1 MASKADLDWTS
12 VKFVFYDTGS
22 NAKVNLY
29 TLLKFIDQSEK
40 CLSEHDINEN
50 KFYFYFVTLAANY
63 IGHHCNLFEKNELS
77 TVSKSCKILLKC
89 LLSYMGQVNANDNNW
104 DSYSSHLNLALAAIS
119 ALCSGKPLNS
129 SEFVSVV
136 MCIKEWPS
144 NNASTFEEKE
154 KESKKSL
161 AYSSIAEQM
170 IRPLDRSKILLKDS
184 SKKDEKDIKKL
195 LIKNNISALQEMGA
209 NNVIFKTCTKLPIL
223 KRYITENQLN
233 STEEQNI
240 QHSIESTGAKF
251 SYRFVLLDMTF
262 VENALA
268 LPIFEPL
275 TIVCL
280 QQLTS
285 IMAACLRLAL
295 FVQSVHN
302 NSSTSTDSINI
313 EDDVMW
319 NQAVQTIEKTVIIIQ
334 TVSDILKKFSYSVH
348 QNYYMIA
355 IWILIN
361 GLQDIT
367 LKNYENNSIKDG
379 KVTKTKKE
387 TSKPLAKNSFNVLSV
402 ALANEMLT
410 MIVDLLEN
418 ARKESS
424 SDQLMKLIDF
434 ESEIIPAPLDICAKA
449 RGCSRLLRIFQTV
462 PLIKFLYQLAAISHR
477 KVMCLVLNKNKNKVN
492 GIRTTS
498 LESID
503 MLPGTPESGAPQ
515 DGDEDNESLFGAW
528 FEEVLTLGDQQ
539 IENACSK
546 TQTSDYMDLDKSVLN
561 QSNYSVVPEND
572 DPEGYLALIIRIF
585 NILDI
590 YFLNAECNYIFT
602 YMSKTIETDNIIV
615 LAKLVGEVDWAPVN
629 NDLSSIVDSH
639 QNVSSS
645 IGIFIHNLIAKDFL
659 SGKQQ
664 DEFLE
669 LLGIK
674 IPQDALD
681 SKWSLQIYPRT
692 LSILAQVLL
701 KKPITERDELSM
713 FIWQNMINALG
724 SLINRPRSSNDD
736 FEDLNVEHTQLL
748 IFLFNLMS
756 LTHKKGILLA
766 ICNTIIGANCVL
778 NPVYNNHILALSRL
792 LLLFDY
798 LVRRLYDV
806 PEYLLS
812 QVEWNLMRIKSEI
825 KVDGDEVLTTD
836 ENTYM
841 LYNSIEENLRRRSDS
856 VGNSAAVVPC
866 FYKLL
871 DDKQAVNDA
880 PKLDGLALNF
890 ILNHPEKLS
899 YPQLIQALLNITRSL
914 NLYKESFVDDNG
926 IENKTVQYSNPLT
939 LCSIEYCFTLAW
951 KLLLSLPVPIQKLQD
966 MLSDKSGYDTSDLL
980 YFLIW
985 GPRTGSK
992 IYYHFLKEGVYKQ
1005 ICVLES
1011 NENNKD
1017 TDSLSSRELLSNV
1030 ATAASLV
1037 KYEYQIAKT
1046 HFIQQLCQTDAL
1058 KKNCFPM
1065 LLDCIL
1071 FDAVLSKVYLQT
1083 RPGKTPEECPKVA
1096 NSELIQTLL
1105 PYCIE
1110 LAMTTFTNIKNN
1122 LLHQISNLNQTQ
1134 KFSVGDLTNLK
1145 IVLSMA
1151 NNNSPLDY
1159 SPITYNLPTLLYES
1173 IPSWIVSIL
1182 TKWNS
1187 VPVGPVVKNPSLD
1200 SSPENL
1206 ILNIIKHHSSFV
1218 SSQSVY
1224 MNTPS
1229 LKRLLNT
1236 LVVFITENIQLCTD
1250 YKLRSDYANLLSSM
1264 TIDCSSEYLLD
1275 HIIRTWDKLKNPGD
1289 QDPATM
1295 ISILI
1300 TKNIRKLA
1308 IQYKR
1313 DDTTNTDYLTEKVLI
1328 HSLFWIEQLIFDF
1341 SSVRY
1346 AVLQTFCEKTLKEG
1360 ISMKKFIS
1368 SGVFIKTLVRLTNR
1382 LFSNLKISN
1391 NQDIKTMCR
1400 KIIELS
1406 TDPKNRLDL
1415 WLQRIIVGWNKD
1427 KDLIDAT
1434 STLSRDLSAFLSDKH
1449 TNSLK
1454 DVINNISASI
1464 DPDDN
1469 FDLIKNMIDYIVG
1482 LDTNDELKT
1491 KASLCY
1497 LETLIPI
1504 VTYTLAFENGDGF
1517 SKMFAQMVRLA
1528 DYGGPSGHVKLFK
1541 ASVKL
1546 LDSIKNWLKSNMA
1559 NIEITEPK
1567 QSYPPVVIASS
1578 CLMNYVSDIIAA
1590 VQHNDVENSV
1600 SPSLDSMSLFYY
1612 DGMEFD
1618 GFLPSNDGDGETLNE
1633 DSDEDSLYYRLCT
1646 FTVTQK
1652 EFMNQHWYHCH
1663 TCKMIEGVGVC
1674 SICAKVCH
1682 RGHDVTYAKFGNFF
1696 CDCGAK
1702 ENNFCQALVKRN
1714 PNSILDANNS
1724 RDKVVSNEGG
1734 NSVADQDRIDGYNT
1748 SASNHNQDPRNM
1760 STRSLD
1766 YESVV
1771 LNSLPM
1777 SYKNVLMPTILD
1789 HSQIIEPTLDLC
1801 LQLINVVI
1809 KSGEKN
1815 SAIGCNTRAVDT
1827 LNDLQELEKTIEVSD
1842 SLMLPTMGSQ
1852 EGAFENVK
1860 MNFSGD
1866 QGQTIRQLLSAHMI
1880 RRVAMC
1886 CLSSLHGKRQHL
1898 VAVSHDKGKIAVL
1911 QMSSL
1916 LKQSDISKRKLT
1928 LTRLS
1933 SVSIP
1938 FTVLSVTAN
1947 SVNED
1952 FLSVCGLKDC
1962 HILTFNTSGTINE
1975 HIVLHPTLEVG
1986 NFIIRSIWLPGSQ
1999 TSLAL
2004 VSAEFVK
2011 IYDLSKD
2018 VLSPQYYFLVPTGKI
2033 RDVTF
2038 MCTEEKS
2045 TMILISS
2052 GGYIYTQDMDASS
2065 SAVHGPF
2072 YVTNTIDIVHPDI
2085 SDVNG
2090 QVCGGGVSVYYSH
2103 TLSLLM
2109 FSYVTPGRTFIA
2121 PLDEERYQG
2130 GVITLHPVFAINSQT
2145 LSPSAKNK
2153 NNINQTSTSTP
2164 PTQPMWQ
2171 WSEVPGHPGLVCA
2184 ILQSSNTPV
2193 VFMITP
2199 KVISLQEIKLA
2210 QTKTKITDMVAVRHP
2225 LSNGDYRTT
2234 LIILCEDGSL
2244 RMFLAAKEQTDFWLS
2259 PSIQPSCHITS
2270 CKLKKKKINKSGKST
2285 GNTSSFPIDFFE
2297 YCVAMNEIEFG
2308 GNDLLQIYN
2317 PQQIKH
2323 RLNSNGMYVVS
2334 TKPRFSIEITNNDAT
2349 TVMAGIRINVGGQ
2362 DIGRAPGYIEVL
2374 GRTLHLLPINR
2385 SRWFDFPL
2393 TREESLQS
2401 DKKLTIVFGPS
2412 RDPEGVTMIDSIKL
2426 YGKTKESFGW
2436 PDEVD
2441 EISNGTIYG
2450 STSTS
2455 TVVTSNQFNP
2465 QEKELPLTGF
2475 AVNHLD
2481 KFIIGLLTILENS
2494 FIVSNYALN
2503 DENEQYSTNK
2513 TKAVN
2518 IALQLL
2524 NHSTQAC
2531 IQLHSKSLVAVLQ
2544 PEYHTF
2550 KDQSMLNYIL
2560 KTLHN
2565 FERDDPKNMD
2575 AEAYYRL
2582 VLITRG
2588 ITVSRPQ
2595 HLSNFEYTHHE
2606 GLDYNNEQSPQWCQP
2621 LIQKLISVFW
2631 ILYYNRPKNPSY
2643 CTIYVPGLKHTEAV
2657 VYALIEILHS
2667 LLFFECSGFQDSQ
2680 INTISKYYLDFLLC
2694 EDVAVSYTAKLALSR
2709 ALKPQV
2715 FGKNNQNLVR
2725 GDHSYKEPVEVK
2737 EISSKGTENEE
2748 QVLQESPDEN
2758 MQYEVDEPIILLD
2771 PRVEPQEHDRQNMEV
2786 LIGNVQFPGLIIPPD
2801 ADDDAMVELAIALS
2815 LQDNDG
2821 IDNNAELQNIRQGLQ
2836 QGFVELQGLNAPA
2849 TLQNIQEN
2857 SSQNNDNGQSS
2868 ETQSMQQGHLSDTT
2882 ASAAGSDDEDTN
2894 AVPGSSNLR
2903 TSPTD
2908 NSQNERG
2915 EIDEEIIFDQDL
2927 EINNH
2932 LHTLRLSLL
2941 EKFINHIPN
2950 LHNIGGTRAIPF
2962 FQVVSSIVADMDLN
2976 NEGDKEYFTE
2986 LMQMFITYIRRETL
3000 DDSNLHIR
3008 NSQREI
3014 VIIIMRFIGVLLARP
3029 KSSSKSS
3036 SDHTTYISQTAASM
3050 LKHAQ
3055 FITCCLKALK
3065 ALQEYWASF
3074 SDNDDNSANVVS
3086 VLLEPSGPSRVP
3098 DMSPFFLKPYSV
3110 SQTKDIFH
3118 NYPIILTE
3126 MLLRLPYQIQKSWSQ
3141 LSFEPEWLTVLCEFM
3156 SLKTIN
3162 PFIKRQVRKLLLF
3175 VCGNKDKYRQ
3185 IRDMHALSTSMKNF
3199 QVTCDIGDQ
3208 NTSLSLNLTY
3218 DKLVELVEDVKVCVD
3233 IASSRMLNWQLYCR
3247 KDNTVLLY
3255 LMRAACFLDEGV
3267 SSTILHLLQ
3276 YAICGAKN
3284 QSGTPSGKESKSK
3297 VSKVAEDIENA
3308 MLEEAQCM
3316 ILVKEMNKRLNK
3328 DILTRFVKTFLL
3340 ETNSTHIRWQAHALV
3355 LSIYRNS
3362 EHDDQEKLLELLW
3375 ALWPQLPTY
3384 GRKASQFVDL
3394 LGYFSFKY
3402 NQKAATSTKY
3412 VEQAIEL
3419 LRTQNYKL
3427 ACHPNANLYT
3437 QISQYVDLEGF
3448 YLESEPCMVCNNP
3461 EIPFTNIKLTSIKVD
3476 SKFTTTTQIVKLM
3489 GSHTINKIV
3498 LRITDLKRTKMVR
3511 TMNIFYN
3518 NRYVQA
3524 VVELKNK
3531 PAMWHKAKE
3540 ITLTSGQTEVKVEF
3554 AVPIVAWNLLI
3565 EYSSFY
3571 ENLHA
3576 SSETL
3581 QCPRCSATVPSNPGV
3596 CSNCGENVFQCHKCR
3611 AINYDE
3617 KDPFLC
3623 HSCGFCKYAKFDYV
3637 LTAKPCCAVDPI
3649 EDDHDRNKTISS
3661 INTNLEKAD
3670 RLYKQLVSSKPVL
3683 ENMLVKV
3690 MENRLEK
3697 SNNTNAEESQSP
3709 NVVPV
3714 SGFAAVVNGAM
3725 NNNISSGPVHQ
3736 VNRSIQL
3743 LAQKYGS
3750 ECRNTFEDLSRIVQ
3764 KVLASRKELIA
3775 YDQKQ
3780 LGQVKSTIRF
3790 NGSISSLS
3798 VSDSLVSISQNTSSA
3813 CSLPNTSCYGCI
3825 TAALEHCFVMLRAL
3839 ATNMTLRKIL
3849 LQQGLIQELVENNI
3863 RRGSVQTQEEV
3874 RNLLC
3879 ILIQDN
3885 QKATEDLCGL
3895 LSQRISLT
3903 IRGPIANADLA
3914 FAVRPEIS
3922 LLATML
3928 YKEDSCWEQKAKCVM
3943 QLFFMTCKEFQ
3954 SSAIVTYIT
3963 LPCLKMMRNIIK
3975 PPASSSKANKDK
3987 STDVLSTVQM
3997 SDNLMVDFRKWAK
4010 QSPEHMFNAWRQ
4022 RLQKKIPSDTPVKN
4036 KPKSKNEIR
4045 QYYLASKYFKKW
4057 RLYSLR
4063 DIAKPFHLT
4072 ESSWLK
4078 HFLFCSSTR
4087 LLRQVACAIFEGIAQ
4102 VPERKKEILDLLTG
4116 FLTELGNAGENC
4128 AEFLGLYQNLI
4139 QQTPWKQYLALRGV
4153 LIMISDII
4161 TKEIKH
4167 LHYLEETTLTSD
4179 LAQGF
4184 VLKSLTGLLASFLE
4198 VESIKQQ
4205 YKGRLVGAILN
4216 GYLSLRR
4223 LVVQRTRLIDE
4234 TQSQLLDLLEE
4245 MTCGTETESKAF
4257 MAICVETVEKC
4268 DIQDVR
4274 TPVFVFE
4281 RLCSIIYPEE
4291 NDVGE
4296 FYMNLDKDPQQE
4308 DFLQGRMLGNPY
4320 SCNESGL
4327 GPLMRD
4333 VKNKICQDCELV
4345 ALLEDDNG
4353 MELLVNNKIISLDLP
4368 VKEVYKKIWLPEGG
4382 DNEAAMHIVYR
4393 MRGLLGDATEEFIE
4407 TLDAK
4412 SDQEVNNEEVYKMAN
4427 VMAECRGLRVLMYRL
4442 STIKDLSRS
4451 RPLLEVLLK
4460 LLGLC
4465 VKVKHNQEIL
4475 TEPMLGSIPILLNTL
4490 ELCLSNEADGL
4501 SNTSLTEQT
4510 LDILETILSK
4520 ATSKGPEAFAT
4531 LSETFGPDD
4540 HIRYLLH
4547 CASNA
4552 RYTIVQ
4558 HLTRVL
4564 AALTYNNKAKMIIL
4578 MDHFASVISDF
4589 EKFDDVHSAQD
4600 EQMMNLFCD
4609 LTYGIEN
4616 NSLGNTLKDYILSLG
4631 VINNVIQ
4638 YISRHAP
4645 TVKSTLN
4652 KNNDKDE
4659 WKEFISKPSLK
4670 YILRF
4675 WTGLA
4680 NGHEPTQTAV
4690 SDECIHTVHCLEQ
4703 VSSDEHVGSL
4713 AENLLEALKTN
4724 PKMAEKIE
4732 QVREQT
4738 KAEKKRLAMAMRQK
4752 QLGQLGMRTNEKG
4765 QVTAE
4770 TSLLQQVEDLGE
4782 ETGLVCV
4789 ICREGYKF
4797 QPTKVL
4803 GIYTF
4808 TKRCV
4813 VEEHE
4818 VKARK
4823 TIGYSTVTHFNVVHF
4838 DCHMSAVRLARV
4850 RDEWES
4856 AALQNANTKC
4866 NGLLPMWGPSV
4877 AESAYANCLARHNS
4891 YLQEATGQRD
4901 ISYMQT
4907 VHDLKLLLFRFAQ
4920 AKSFHEDT
4928 GGGGP
4933 QSNMNLVP
4941 YLMQMAL
4948 YVINTTRRSTAE
4960 ERNLNTYLEPK
4971 SADQLIDSFY
4981 DTEGPLYYLTLAI
4994 MLTPYSKWMLTN
5006 RLIHLNRIILM
5017 AHVHHTNSSIAP
5029 NVRSVPL
5036 TPHDYTAYKSALM
5049 FFVLINKMYECYFK
5063 TVEVT
5068 ESKSWS
5074 VSLADYIRHNDEM
5087 LLKSS
5092 EMMMNALS
5100 VDFLPCTSFEEL
5112 CDAACLSVA
5121 DPPNHIKNILNTYLR
5136 Q

>member
-1 MASKADLDWTS
+1 MALESDLDWTS
-12 VKFVFYDTGS
+12 VKFVFYDTGC
-22 NAKVNLY
+22 NVKANLC

-40 CLSEHDINEN
+40 YLYEEDINEN
-50 KFYFYFVTLAANY
+50 KFCFYFVTLSANY
-63 IGHHCNLFEKNELS
+63 IGHHCNSFKKDELS
-77 TVSKSCKILLKC
+77 AVSNGCKVLLKC
-89 LLSYMGQVNANDNNW
+89 LLKYMGEVKTSDNW
-104 DSYSSHLNLALAAIS
+104 DSYSSYLNLALAAIS
-119 ALCSGKPLNS
+119 ALCSAKPLS
-129 SEFVSVV
+129 VSEFVSATLF
-136 MCIKEWPS
+136 IKEWPF
-144 NNASTFEEKE
+144 NAPIFEDKVKE

-161 AYSSIAEQM
+161 VYSSIVEQM
-170 IRPLDRSKILLKDS
+170 IKPLDRSKINLTDL
-184 SKKDEKDIKKL
+184 SKKDDKDIKKL
-195 LIKNNISALQEMGA
+195 LIEKNVSSLQKMGA
-209 NNVIFKTCTKLPIL
+209 NDVILKTCTKLPIL
-223 KRYITENQLN
+223 KRYITDIQLN
-233 STEEQNI
+233 TIEEKKI
-240 QHSIESTGAKF
+240 QHSFEPIGAKF
-251 SYRFVLLDMTF
+251 SYRYVLLDITF

-275 TIVCL
+275 TIISL
-280 QQLTS
+280 KQLTS
-285 IMAACLRLAL
+285 VMIACLRLSL
-295 FVQSVHN
+295 FVQGFHYNTSA
-302 NSSTSTDSINI
+302 STDGINT

-319 NQAVQTIEKTVIIIQ
+319 NQAVQIIEKTVNIMQI
-334 TVSDILKKFSYSVH
+334 VSDTLKKFSYSAH
-348 QNYYMIA
+348 QNYYMIV
-355 IWILIN
+355 IWVLIN

-367 LKNYENNSIKDG
+367 LKNYEHNSIRDDKII
-379 KVTKTKKE
+379 KTKGKE
-387 TSKPLAKNSFNVLSV
+387 ILKSSTKNSFNVLSV
-402 ALANEMLT
+402 ALANEMLN
-410 MIVDLLEN
+410 MLVDILEN
-418 ARKESS
+418 AKKEFA

-434 ESEIIPAPLDICAKA
+434 ESEIMPAPLDICAKS
-449 RGCSRLLRIFQTV
+449 RSCDRLLRIFHTV
-462 PLIKFLYQLAAISHR
+462 PLIKFFYQLAAISHR
-477 KVMCLVLNKNKNKVN
+477 KVMCLISQTKNKIN
-492 GIRTTS
+492 RTS
-498 LESID
+498 LESI
-503 MLPGTPESGAPQ
+503 GIVSESPESGAPE

-528 FEEVLTLGDQQ
+528 FEEVLTLGDQHT
-539 IENACSK
+539 ENVSSK
-546 TQTSDYMDLDKSVLN
+546 TQTSDYVDLDKSLLDP
-561 QSNYSVVPEND
+561 SNCSVVPETD
-572 DPEGYLALIIRIF
+572 DPEGYLALMIRIF
-585 NILDI
+585 NILDM
-590 YFLNAECNYIFT
+590 YFLNTECSYVSF
-602 YMSKTIETDNIIV
+602 YMSKTIQTDHLIV
-615 LAKLVGEVDWAPVN
+615 LSKLIVEVDWAPVN
-629 NDLSSIVDSH
+629 NDLSCIISSH

-645 IGIFIHNLIAKDFL
+645 IGIFVHNLIARNYL
-659 SGKQQ
+659 SGIQQ
-664 DEFLE
+664 DAFLE
-669 LLGIK
+669 LMKIK
-674 IPQDALD
+674 IPLDASG

-692 LSILAQVLL
+692 LAILAQVLL
-701 KKPITERDELSM
+701 KKTMSERDELSM
-713 FIWQNMINALG
+713 YIWQNMINALNN
-724 SLINRPRSSNDD
+724 IIENPTSSNEH
-736 FEDLNVEHTQLL
+736 FEDLNVEHVQLL

-756 LTHKKGILLA
+756 LTHKKLILVA
-766 ICNTIIGANCVL
+766 ICNALIGAKFHLVL

-806 PEYLLS
+806 PEYLLF
-812 QVEWNLMRIKSEI
+812 QVEWNLMRIKSNI
-825 KVDGDEVLTTD
+825 KVPSDEELQLND

-841 LYNSIEENLRRRSDS
+841 IYNSIEENFQKSLDS
-856 VGNSAAVVPC
+856 NGYSLAVVPC

-890 ILNHPEKLS
+890 ILNHPEKLR
-899 YPQLIQALLNITRSL
+899 YPQLIQSLLEISKVL
-914 NLYKESFVDDNG
+914 NMCEGINEDNSKT
-926 IENKTVQYSNPLT
+926 ENYLNPLT
-939 LCSIEYCFTLAW
+939 LCSIEYCFTLTW
-951 KLLLSLPVPIQKLQD
+951 KLLLSLPIPVQKLQD
-966 MLSDKSGYDTSDLL
+966 MMEDKFNDFDTSNLL
-980 YFLIW
+980 YFLVW
-985 GPRTGSK
+985 GLRTNSK
-992 IYYHFLKEGVYKQ
+992 IHYHFLKEGIYKQ
-1005 ICVLES
+1005 LCVLETS
-1011 NENNKD
+1011 DKD
-1017 TDSLSSRELLSNV
+1017 TDHQSSKELLSKV
-1030 ATAASLV
+1030 ATSASSI
-1037 KYEYQIAKT
+1037 KYDYEIAKS
-1046 HFIQQLCQTDAL
+1046 HFIKHLRQTDAT
-1058 KKNCFPM
+1058 KKIRFPM
-1065 LLDCIL
+1065 LLDMIL
-1071 FDAVLSKVYLQT
+1071 FDGVVSKIFIQS
-1083 RPGKTPEECPKVA
+1083 RPGKV
-1096 NSELIQTLL
+1096 SEDIAKSSYTEVIQTLM

-1110 LAMTTFTNIKNN
+1110 LAMLTFNDIKFNI
-1122 LLHQISNLNQTQ
+1122 LHQISNSNQSQ
-1134 KFSVGDLTNLK
+1134 KYSLGDVTNLK
-1145 IVLSMA
+1145 IILSMA
-1151 NNNSPLDY
+1151 NNCSILEFSPV
-1159 SPITYNLPTLLYES
+1159 TYNLPYLLFDI
-1173 IPSWIVSIL
+1173 IPSSVISII

-1187 VPVGPVVKNPSLD
+1187 VSIGPQLKT
-1200 SSPENL
+1200 SSSDILPENL
-1206 ILNIIKHHSSFV
+1206 MQQIVKHHSSFV
-1218 SSQSVY
+1218 SSQLVY
-1224 MNTPS
+1224 FNTPS

-1236 LVVFITENIQLCTD
+1236 LVVFITENIQLC
-1250 YKLRSDYANLLSSM
+1250 SDLTLCSDFANLLCSM
-1264 TIDCSSEYLLD
+1264 TVDCSSEYLLE
-1275 HIIRTWDKLKNPGD
+1275 HIVPTLEKLKTPEEEPD
-1289 QDPATM
+1289 FM
-1295 ISILI
+1295 IALLI

-1313 DDTTNTDYLTEKVLI
+1313 DDTTNTDYLVEKALI

-1341 SSVRY
+1341 PS
-1346 AVLQTFCEKTLKEG
+1346 AQKAILQTFCVRSLKEE
-1360 ISMKKFIS
+1360 ISLRKFIS
-1368 SGVFIKTLVRLTNR
+1368 SGVFVKTLVRLINR
-1382 LFSNLKISN
+1382 LFLELKTSN
-1391 NQDIKTMCR
+1391 NQELKLMCR
-1400 KIIELS
+1400 LIIQLS
-1406 TDPKNRLDL
+1406 TVPKNRLDL

-1434 STLSRDLSAFLSDKH
+1434 SILTKELNVFLNDKH
-1449 TNSLK
+1449 SNTIKHFN
-1454 DVINNISASI
+1454 NNISSVFN
-1464 DPDDN
+1464 PEDN
-1469 FDLIKNMIDYIVG
+1469 FELIKNMIDYVIT
-1482 LDTNDELKT
+1482 LDANDRDVELKT
-1491 KASLCY
+1491 KASLFY
-1497 LETLIPI
+1497 LDMLIPI
-1504 VTYTLAFENGDGF
+1504 VTYSLVFENGDGF
-1517 SKMFAQMVRLA
+1517 LKIFAQMVRLA
-1528 DYGGPSGHVKLFK
+1528 DHGGPTGHVKLFK

-1546 LDSIKNWLKSNMA
+1546 LDTIKNWFKTNLLCLQKND
-1559 NIEITEPK
+1559 P
-1567 QSYPPVVIASS
+1567 YPPVVIASS
-1578 CLMNYVSDIIAA
+1578 CLVNYIT
-1590 VQHNDVENSV
+1590 DVISAMKPRDSENSM
-1600 SPSLDSMSLFYY
+1600 SLDSISLHYF
-1612 DGMEFD
+1612 DGMQLD
-1618 GFLPSNDGDGETLNE
+1618 GYLPCNDRDIEALNE
-1633 DSDEDSLYYRLCT
+1633 DSDEDSLYYKLCT

-1682 RGHDVTYAKFGNFF
+1682 KGHDVTYAKFGNFF

-1714 PNSILDANNS
+1714 PNSVLDANS
-1724 RDKVVSNEGG
+1724 RDKTASTEGG
-1734 NSVADQDRIDGYNT
+1734 NSNPEQEKSDNYNSSLT
-1748 SASNHNQDPRNM
+1748 NDHNQDPRNM
-1760 STRSLD
+1760 NTRSLD
-1766 YESVV
+1766 FESGV
-1771 LNSLPM
+1771 LNSLPVT
-1777 SYKNVLMPTILD
+1777 YKEVLIPIIMDQT
-1789 HSQIIEPTLDLC
+1789 QIIEPTLELFNH
-1801 LQLINVVI
+1801 LMNPVI
-1809 KSGEKN
+1809 LSGEKN
-1815 SAIGCNTRAVDT
+1815 SAIACNTRAIHA
-1827 LNDLQELEKTIEVSD
+1827 LNDLQEFEKTIEISD
-1842 SLMLPTMGSQ
+1842 NLMLPTMGSQ

-1886 CLSSLHGKRQHL
+1886 CLSSLH
-1898 VAVSHDKGKIAVL
+1898 VAVSHDKGKITVL

-1928 LTRLS
+1928 LARLS

-1962 HILTFNTSGTINE
+1962 HILTFNTSGTVNE
-1975 HIVLHPTLEVG
+1975 HIVLHPSLEVG

-2038 MCTEEKS
+2038 MCTEERS

-2052 GGYIYTQDMDASS
+2052 GGYIYTQDMDTSS

-2072 YVTNTIDIVHPDI
+2072 YVTNTIDIVHRDI

-2109 FSYVTPGRTFIA
+2109 FSYVMPGRTFIA
-2121 PLDEERYQG
+2121 PLNEERYQG

-2145 LSPSAKNK
+2145 SSPIAKNK
-2153 NNINQTSTSTP
+2153 SNINQTSSSA

-2234 LIILCEDGSL
+2234 LVILCEDGSL

-2259 PSIQPSCHITS
+2259 PSFQPSRRPTF
-2270 CKLKKKKINKSGKST
+2270 CKSKKKKINKCGRST
-2285 GNTSSFPIDFFE
+2285 GNSSSFPIDFFE
-2297 YCVAMNEIEFG
+2297 YCVAMNDVEFG

-2317 PQQIKH
+2317 SQQIKN
-2323 RLNSNGMYVVS
+2323 RLNSNGMYIIS
-2334 TKPRFSIEITNNDAT
+2334 TKPRFGIEVINNDAT
-2349 TVMAGIRINVGGQ
+2349 MVMAGIRINVGNQ
-2362 DIGRAPGYIEVL
+2362 DSGRTPGYVEVL
-2374 GRTLHLLPINR
+2374 GRSLQIAPITR

-2401 DKKLTIVFGPS
+2401 DKKLTIIFGPS
-2412 RDPEGVTMIDSIKL
+2412 RDPEGITMIDSIKI

-2436 PDEVD
+2436 PDDVD

-2455 TVVTSNQFNP
+2455 TVVTANQYNS
-2465 QEKELPLTGF
+2465 QEKELPVTGLT
-2475 AVNHLD
+2475 VDHLD
-2481 KFIIGLLTILENS
+2481 KFVIGLLRILEKS
-2494 FIVSNYALN
+2494 FILSTFCLN
-2503 DENEQYSTNK
+2503 EETEQYSDNK
-2513 TKAVN
+2513 TKTVN
-2518 IALQLL
+2518 MALKLL

-2531 IQLHSKSLVAVLQ
+2531 IQISAKALVISLQ
-2544 PEYHTF
+2544 PDF
-2550 KDQSMLNYIL
+2550 NALKDQSIL
-2560 KTLHN
+2560 IYTLQTLHSFLN
-2565 FERDDPKNMD
+2565 TDPKNLD
-2575 AEAYYRL
+2575 AEAFYRL

-2588 ITVSRPQ
+2588 IAVSRPDNLFNLKLKDGENYTTYGFDPMPN
-2595 HLSNFEYTHHE
+2595 LS
-2606 GLDYNNEQSPQWCQP
+2606 LS
-2621 LIQKLISVFW
+2621 LIRKLITVFW
-2631 ILYYNRPKNPSY
+2631 ILYNQRPKNTSF
-2643 CTIYVPGLKHTEAV
+2643 CTIYIPGLKHTEAV
-2657 VYALIEILHS
+2657 VFALIEILHS
-2667 LLFFECSGFQDSQ
+2667 LLYYEYSGFE
-2680 INTISKYYLDFLLC
+2680 NTQMIMVSKYYLEFLQC
-2694 EDVAVSYTAKLALSR
+2694 EDIAVSYTAKVALIK
-2709 ALKPQV
+2709 ALKPRHV
-2715 FGKNNQNLVR
+2715 LRKNKKNLVR
-2725 GDHSYKEPVEVK
+2725 VDNSNKDSVEVK
-2737 EISSKGTENEE
+2737 ESNSKEPENEE
-2748 QVLQESPDEN
+2748 QVPQEAPEEN
-2758 MQYEVDEPIILLD
+2758 ILYEVDEPIILLD
-2771 PRVEPQEHDRQNMEV
+2771 PRVENQDPQNNMEV
-2786 LIGNVQFPGLIIPPD
+2786 LIGNVQFPGLILPPD

-2815 LQDNDG
+2815 LQDND
-2821 IDNNAELQNIRQGLQ
+2821 NAELQNIR

-2849 TLQNIQEN
+2849 ELQNLQEI
-2857 SSQNNDNGQSS
+2857 SSQTNENGQNSEMQSS
-2868 ETQSMQQGHLSDTT
+2868 TQQGHLSDTT

-2894 AVPGSSNLR
+2894 AVPGNSNLR
-2903 TSPTD
+2903 TSLTET
-2908 NSQNERG
+2908 SQVERG
-2915 EIDEEIIFDQDL
+2915 ADEDIVYDQDS
-2927 EINNH
+2927 EINDHNNH
-2932 LHTLRLSLL
+2932 LHTLRASLMDR
-2941 EKFINHIPN
+2941 FIHHIPH
-2950 LHNIGGTRAIPF
+2950 LHKIGGTRSIPF
-2962 FQVVSSIVADMDLN
+2962 FQVISSIVADMDLN
-2976 NEGDKEYFTE
+2976 DLRDKAQFTE
-2986 LMQMFITYIRRETL
+2986 LMQMFITNLRHETS
-3000 DDSNLHIR
+3000 DGANLHIR
-3008 NSQREI
+3008 NADREI
-3014 VIIIMRFIGVLLARP
+3014 VIIVMRFIGVLLSRP

-3036 SDHTTYISQTAASM
+3036 DHTTHISQMAASM
-3050 LKHAQ
+3050 LKNAQ
-3055 FITCCLKALK
+3055 FISCCLKALK
-3065 ALQEYWASF
+3065 ALHEYWASF
-3074 SDNDDNSANVVS
+3074 SDNDDNGATVVS
-3086 VLLEPSGPSRVP
+3086 VLLEPSGPSQVP

-3110 SQTKDIFH
+3110 SQSKDIFY

-3156 SLKTIN
+3156 SLKTIS

-3199 QVTCDIGDQ
+3199 QITCDIGDR
-3208 NTSLSLNLTY
+3208 NTPQSLSLTY

-3233 IASSRMLNWQLYCR
+3233 IASSRMMNWQLYCR

-3255 LMRAACFLDEGV
+3255 LMRAACLLDEGV

-3284 QSGTPSGKESKSK
+3284 QSGTPLGKESKSK
-3297 VSKVAEDIENA
+3297 VSKVAEDIENT

-3316 ILVKEMNKRLNK
+3316 ILVKEMNKLLNR

-3362 EHDDQEKLLELLW
+3362 EHEDQEKLLELLW
-3375 ALWPQLPTY
+3375 TLWPQLPTY

-3437 QISQYVDLEGF
+3437 QVSQYVDLEGF

-3461 EIPFTNIKLTSIKVD
+3461 EIPFSNIKLTSIKVD

-3540 ITLTSGQTEVKVEF
+3540 ISLTSGQTEVKVEF
-3554 AVPIVAWNLLI
+3554 AVPIIACNLLI
-3565 EYSSFY
+3565 EYGSFY

-3617 KDPFLC
+3617 KEPFLC

-3649 EDDHDRNKTISS
+3649 ENDDDRNKTISS
-3661 INTNLEKAD
+3661 INSNLEKAD

-3683 ENMLVKV
+3683 ETMLVKV

-3709 NVVPV
+3709 NVAPV

-3775 YDQKQ
+3775 YDQNQ
-3780 LGQVKSTIRF
+3780 VGQVKSTSRF
-3790 NGSISSLS
+3790 NGSFSS
-3798 VSDSLVSISQNTSSA
+3798 VSISDSITSLSISQNMSST
-3813 CSLPNTSCYGCI
+3813 CSLPNTTCYGCI

-3839 ATNMTLRKIL
+3839 ATNMALRKIL

-3885 QKATEDLCGL
+3885 PKATEDLCGL

-3975 PPASSSKANKDK
+3975 PPASTAKANKDK
-3987 STDVLSTVQM
+3987 STESLSTVQI
-3997 SDNLMVDFRKWAK
+3997 SDHLMVDFRKWSK
-4010 QSPEHMFNAWRQ
+4010 QSPEHIFSAWRQ
-4022 RLQKKIPSDTPVKN
+4022 RLQKRTPDVPSK
-4036 KPKSKNEIR
+4036 KPKSYIEIR

-4063 DIAKPFHLT
+4063 DIARPFILT

-4087 LLRQVACAIFEGIAQ
+4087 LLRQVTCAIFEGIAQ

-4128 AEFLGLYQNLI
+4128 AEFLALYQNLI

-4153 LIMISDII
+4153 LLMISDII

-4198 VESIKQQ
+4198 FDSIKQQ
-4205 YKGRLVGAILN
+4205 FKGRLVGAILN

-4234 TQSQLLDLLEE
+4234 TQSQLLELLEE
-4245 MTCGTETESKAF
+4245 MTCGTEAESKAF

-4268 DIQDVR
+4268 DSQDVR

-4281 RLCSIIYPEE
+4281 RLCSTIYPEE

-4296 FYMNLDKDPQQE
+4296 FYMNLDKDSQQE

-4320 SCNESGL
+4320 SSIESGL

-4412 SDQEVNNEEVYKMAN
+4412 CDQEVNNEEVYKMAN
-4427 VMAECRGLRVLMYRL
+4427 VMAECRGLEVILNRL
-4442 STIKDLSRS
+4442 STIEDLSKS
-4451 RPLLEVLLK
+4451 RPLLQVLLK

-4465 VKVKHNQEIL
+4465 VKVQHNQEVL
-4475 TEPMLGSIPILLNTL
+4475 TDPKLGSIPILLGIL
-4490 ELCLSNEADGL
+4490 ELCLSNDADGL
-4501 SNTSLTEQT
+4501 SNTELTEQT

-4520 ATSKGPEAFAT
+4520 ATSQSPEEFAQ
-4531 LSETFGPDD
+4531 LSETFGPDG
-4540 HIRYLLH
+4540 HIQYLLH

-4552 RYTIVQ
+4552 RYTVVQ

-4589 EKFDDVHSAQD
+4589 EKFDDVRSTQE

-4609 LTYGIEN
+4609 LTHGIEN

-4638 YISRHAP
+4638 YILTHAP

-4680 NGHEPTQTAV
+4680 KGHEPTQTAV
-4690 SDECIHTVHCLEQ
+4690 TDECIQTVHCLEQ

-4724 PKMAEKIE
+4724 PTMAAKIE
-4732 QVREQT
+4732 EVREQT

-4752 QLGQLGMRTNEKG
+4752 QLGQLGMRTNDKG

-4813 VEEHE
+4813 VEDHE

-4838 DCHMSAVRLARV
+4838 DCHMAAVRLARV

-4891 YLQEATGQRD
+4891 YLQEATGLRD
-4901 ISYMQT
+4901 ISYTQT
-4907 VHDLKLLLFRFAQ
+4907 VHDLKLLLLRFAQ
-4920 AKSFHEDT
+4920 EKSFHEDT

-4941 YLMQMAL
+4941 YLMHMAL
-4948 YVINTTRRSTAE
+4948 YVINTTRRTSAE
-4960 ERNLNTYLEPK
+4960 ERNLLSYLEPK
-4971 SADQLIDSFY
+4971 PSDRLIESFY
-4981 DTEGPLYYLTLAI
+4981 DTESPFYWLVMSI
-4994 MLTPYSKWMLTN
+4994 MLTPYSKWISTN
-5006 RLIHLNRIILM
+5006 RLMHLNKIILM
-5017 AHVHHTNSSIAP
+5017 AHLYRTNSSAAP
-5029 NVRSVPL
+5029 NVRSVPM
-5036 TPHDYTAYKSALM
+5036 TPYDYSSYKPALM
-5049 FFVLINKMYECYFK
+5049 FFSLINTMYEYYFK
-5063 TVEVT
+5063 TIEVS
-5068 ESKSWS
+5068 ENKNWS
-5074 VSLADYIRHNDEM
+5074 SCLADYIRYNDET
-5087 LLKSS
+5087 LLKVS
-5092 EMMMNALS
+5092 EKMMATFS
-5100 VDFLPCTSFEEL
+5100 EDFLPCTSFDEF
-5112 CDAACLSVA
+5112 CDVARINITDTSTYIKSILS
-5121 DPPNHIKNILNTYLR
+5121 TYI
-5136 Q
+5136 QQ

>member
-1 MASKADLDWTS
+1 MNFHIELDWTS
-12 VKFVFYDTGS
+12 IKFLFYDSGS
-22 NAKVNLY
+22 NTKSNL
-29 TLLKFIDQSEK
+29 TCLLKFLFQNENYI
-40 CLSEHDINEN
+40 LEHNIIEN
-50 KFYFYFVTLAANY
+50 KFYLYFVILAANY
-63 IGHHCNLFEKNELS
+63 IGQHCNLFETTELS
-77 TVSKSCKILLKC
+77 DVTKGCKILMKC
-89 LLSYMGQVNANDNNW
+89 LLSFMEQIRESDGLDLC
-104 DSYSSHLNLALAAIS
+104 SSNLNLSLAAIS
-119 ALCSGKPLNS
+119 ALCTAKPLNT

-136 MCIKEWPS
+136 AFIKEWPS
-144 NNASTFEEKE
+144 NNTPLYGDNENDGKKTQVYAS
-154 KESKKSL
+154 
-161 AYSSIAEQM
+161 IVDQM
-170 IRPLDRSKILLKDS
+170 VKPLDRSKICT
-184 SKKDEKDIKKL
+184 
-195 LIKNNISALQEMGA
+195 
-209 NNVIFKTCTKLPIL
+209 NNVINTHNVDIKQLLIEKNISNLQELGANSIIFETCTKLPML
-223 KRYITENQLN
+223 KRYIIKMDAILLN
-233 STEEQNI
+233 GSNI
-240 QHSIESTGAKF
+240 HLIDPVGVKLSYKF
-251 SYRFVLLDMTF
+251 MLLDITF
-262 VENALA
+262 VENALM

-275 TIVCL
+275 TGGCL
-280 QQLTS
+280 QQLTC
-285 IMAACLRLAL
+285 IMIACVKVAL
-295 FVQSVHN
+295 FAQGINYNTTSSDN
-302 NSSTSTDSINI
+302 NSSNE
-313 EDDVMW
+313 EDILW
-319 NQAVQTIEKTVIIIQ
+319 NQAVKTIEKTVSIMQI
-334 TVSDILKKFSYSVH
+334 VSNTLKNYSYLVH
-348 QNYYMIA
+348 QNYNMIVT
-355 IWILIN
+355 WVLLN
-361 GLQDIT
+361 GLNDIV
-367 LKNYENNSIKDG
+367 LKTYEVNPIKDEKVIKHKG
-379 KVTKTKKE
+379 KDVSLKF
-387 TSKPLAKNSFNVLSV
+387 SSKNSFNVLSV
-402 ALANEMLT
+402 TLANEMFN
-410 MIVDLLEN
+410 MILDNLEN
-418 ARKESS
+418 AKKESI
-424 SDQLMKLIDF
+424 SDKMMRLTTQ
-434 ESEIIPAPLDICAKA
+434 SEILPAKLDICSNTRA
-449 RGCSRLLRIFQTV
+449 CERLQRIFQTIPV
-462 PLIKFLYQLAAISHR
+462 VKFFYQLATVCHR
-477 KVMCLVLNKNKNKVN
+477 KIMLLIMNKNKIN
-492 GIRTTS
+492 GIHALS
-498 LESID
+498 LESVD
-503 MLPGTPESGAPQ
+503 MYPGTSESATPE
-515 DGDEDNESLFGAW
+515 EDDIDHESLFGAW

-539 IENACSK
+539 IENMSSK
-546 TQTSDYMDLDKSVLN
+546 NQVTDYTLDQSVVGASVLK
-561 QSNYSVVPEND
+561 VVPEAD
-572 DPEGYLALIIRIF
+572 DPEAYLILISRIF

-590 YFLNAECNYIFT
+590 YFLNTECDLIT
-602 YMSKTIETDNIIV
+602 KYM
-615 LAKLVGEVDWAPVN
+615 AKSVQSDHLVILGKLIKEVDWAPINYDLLCIN
-629 NDLSSIVDSH
+629 NSH

-645 IGIFIHNLIAKDFL
+645 IGIFLHNLIANDYL
-659 SGKQQ
+659 PDLQQ
-664 DEFLE
+664 NELLE
-669 LLGIK
+669 LIGITIPLGIENN
-674 IPQDALD
+674 
-681 SKWSLQIYPRT
+681 KWPLQIYPRT
-692 LSILAQVLL
+692 LAILAQVLL
-701 KKPITERDELSM
+701 KKNMAERDELSVQ
-713 FIWQNMINALG
+713 IWKN
-724 SLINRPRSSNDD
+724 LIYTLSNIIKYPANTLED
-736 FEDLNVEHTQLL
+736 FEDLNVEHAQLL

-756 LTHKKGILLA
+756 LTYKKNILLS
-766 ICNTIIGANCVL
+766 ICNTIVEAKICLDWNS
-778 NPVYNNHILALSRL
+778 VYNNHILALSRL
-792 LLLFDY
+792 LLFFDY
-798 LVRRLYDV
+798 MVRRLYDV
-806 PEYLLS
+806 PEYLIT
-812 QVEWNLMRIKSEI
+812 QVEWNLMRVRSEI
-825 KVDGDEVLTTD
+825 KDNLDEVQSIE
-836 ENTYM
+836 ENNYM
-841 LYNSIEENLRRRSDS
+841 TYNSIEDNIRSKSDFN
-856 VGNSAAVVPC
+856 GNSFAVKPC
-866 FYKLL
+866 FYKFL
-871 DDKQAVNDA
+871 DDKQVGNEV
-880 PKLDGLALNF
+880 PKLDGLAVNF
-890 ILNHPEKLS
+890 ILSYPEKLS
-899 YPQLIQALLNITRSL
+899 YPQLLQALLDITSTI
-914 NLYKESFVDDNG
+914 NLCTKLQNVWRENDSSIEYHFNSFN
-926 IENKTVQYSNPLT
+926 
-939 LCSIEYCFTLAW
+939 LCSIEYCFTIAL
-951 KLLLSLPVPIQKLQD
+951 KLLLSLPVPTHKLNE
-966 MLSDKSGYDTSDLL
+966 MLDDKSSGFDPPNLL
-980 YFLIW
+980 YLLMW
-985 GPRTGSK
+985 GPKCGSRV
-992 IYYHFLKEGVYKQ
+992 YGSWLKENISKQ
-1005 ICVLES
+1005 SSLLDNTS
-1011 NENNKD
+1011 KD
-1017 TDSLSSRELLSNV
+1017 INASSTNTLLSNLTI
-1030 ATAASLV
+1030 ATSTI
-1037 KYEYQIAKT
+1037 KYEYQIAKA
-1046 HFIQQLCQTDAL
+1046 HFTQQLHQTGNT
-1058 KKNCFPM
+1058 KTVESPM
-1065 LLDCIL
+1065 LLDIIL
-1071 FDAVLSKVYLQT
+1071 YDAVVSKIYLLIKQGRT
-1083 RPGKTPEECPKVA
+1083 DDIDKTSNNEF
-1096 NSELIQTLL
+1096 IQILM
-1105 PYCIE
+1105 PYCVE
-1110 LAMTTFTNIKNN
+1110 LATLTFSSIKKN
-1122 LLHQISNLNQTQ
+1122 LLQQIINLNHAQT
-1134 KFSVGDLTNLK
+1134 FSSGDITNLE
-1145 IVLSMA
+1145 IILSMTS
-1151 NNNSPLDY
+1151 NQSSLEF
-1159 SPITYNLPTLLYES
+1159 SPITYNLPFLLFDI
-1173 IPSWIVSIL
+1173 IPSWIISVI
-1182 TKWNS
+1182 TKWNIVS
-1187 VPVGPVVKNPSLD
+1187 IGTNLKTSNFDTLA
-1200 SSPENL
+1200 ENL
-1206 ILNIIKHHSSFV
+1206 ILNIIRHHASFV
-1218 SSQSVY
+1218 SSQPIY
-1224 MNTPS
+1224 FNTQS
-1229 LKRLLNT
+1229 LKRLLYT
-1236 LVVFITENIQLCTD
+1236 LIIFITENIQLCTD
-1250 YKLRSDYANLLSSM
+1250 CKLKSDFANLLSSM
-1264 TIDCSSEYLLD
+1264 TIDWSSEYLLESIIPTLEKLNNSCD
-1275 HIIRTWDKLKNPGD
+1275 HDS
-1289 QDPATM
+1289 ATM
-1295 ISILI
+1295 IAIKI

-1308 IQYKR
+1308 IQYKC
-1313 DDTTNTDYLTEKVLI
+1313 DDTSNTDYLVEKTLI
-1328 HSLFWIEQLIFDF
+1328 HGLFWIEQLIFDF
-1341 SSVRY
+1341 SSARY
-1346 AVLQTFCEKTLKEG
+1346 AVLRTFCANAHKGDIL
-1360 ISMKKFIS
+1360 MKKFIS
-1368 SGVFIKTLVRLTNR
+1368 SGIFVRAFVRLANR
-1382 LFSNLKISN
+1382 LFSNLKTN
-1391 NQDIKTMCR
+1391 NHKDINIMCR
-1400 KIIELS
+1400 TIIQLS
-1406 TDPKNRLDL
+1406 TDSKNRLDL
-1415 WLQRIIVGWNKD
+1415 WLQRIIVGWSKD
-1427 KDLIDAT
+1427 KDLIDAVNILT
-1434 STLSRDLSAFLSDKH
+1434 SELNVFLNEKH
-1449 TNSLK
+1449 SNAIKHFT
-1454 DVINNISASI
+1454 NNISSSV
-1464 DPDDN
+1464 DPDEN
-1469 FDLIKNMIDYIVG
+1469 FDLIKNIIDFIIT
-1482 LDTNDELKT
+1482 LDTNDDLKA

-1497 LETLIPI
+1497 LDTLIPI
-1504 VTYTLAFENGDGF
+1504 VTYTLAFENGAGF
-1517 SKMFAQMVRLA
+1517 SKIFAQMVRLA
-1528 DYGGPSGHVKLFK
+1528 DCGGSVGHIKLFK
-1541 ASVKL
+1541 ASIKL
-1546 LDSIKNWLKSNMA
+1546 LETIKNWLKNNMMP
-1559 NIEITEPK
+1559 ISDYD
-1567 QSYPPVVIASS
+1567 QVYPPIVIASS
-1578 CLMNYVSDIIAA
+1578 CVMNYLSDVIAA
-1590 VQHNDVENSV
+1590 MHIDIENKAY
-1600 SPSLDSMSLFYY
+1600 PPPLDTMSLHYY
-1612 DGMEFD
+1612 DGMELD
-1618 GFLPSNDGDGETLNE
+1618 GFLPCNEKDSDTLIE
-1633 DSDEDSLYYRLCT
+1633 ESDEDSLYYRLCT

-1702 ENNFCQALVKRN
+1702 ENNFCQALTKRN
-1714 PNSILDANNS
+1714 PNSLPDNNIT
-1724 RDKVVSNEGG
+1724 KEKFNVENG
-1734 NSVADQDRIDGYNT
+1734 NSTIDHDRIDTVSSTLT
-1748 SASNHNQDPRNM
+1748 SINQDPRNI

-1766 YESVV
+1766 YESIM
-1771 LNSLPM
+1771 LNTLNTTCSNTLIPIIFDQ
-1777 SYKNVLMPTILD
+1777 T
-1789 HSQIIEPTLDLC
+1789 QIVEPTLDLC
-1801 LQLINVVI
+1801 TQLMSIII
-1809 KSGEKN
+1809 KSAEKN
-1815 SAIGCNTRAVDT
+1815 SAIGCNTRAIKT
-1827 LNDLQELEKTIEVSD
+1827 LNELKNLEKTIEVSD
-1842 SLMLPTMGSQ
+1842 NLMLPTMGSQ

-1898 VAVSHDKGKIAVL
+1898 VAVSHDKGKIAIL

-1916 LKQSDISKRKLT
+1916 LKQSDVSKRKLT

-1947 SVNED
+1947 PVNED

-1962 HILTFNTSGTINE
+1962 HVLTFNTSGTVNE

-1999 TSLAL
+1999 TCLAL

-2038 MCTEEKS
+2038 MCTEERS

-2052 GGYIYTQDMDASS
+2052 GGYIYTQDMDSSS

-2085 SDVNG
+2085 NDVNG

-2103 TLSLLM
+2103 ILSLLM

-2121 PLDEERYQG
+2121 PLDDERYQG
-2130 GVITLHPVFAINSQT
+2130 GVITLHPVFAINSQS
-2145 LSPSAKNK
+2145 LSPNSKNK
-2153 NNINQTSTSTP
+2153 NISQTSTTVP

-2171 WSEVPGHPGLVCA
+2171 WSEVPGHPGLIYA

-2199 KVISLQEIKLA
+2199 KHIIIQEIKLA

-2225 LSNGDYRTT
+2225 LSNGFYRTT

-2244 RMFLAAKEQTDFWLS
+2244 RMFLASKEQTDFWLS
-2259 PSIQPSCHITS
+2259 PNIQPSRHTIFS
-2270 CKLKKKKINKSGKST
+2270 KIKKKKINKSGRST
-2285 GNTSSFPIDFFE
+2285 GNNSSFPVDFFE
-2297 YCVAMNEIEFG
+2297 YCVAMNEVEFG

-2334 TKPRFSIEITNNDAT
+2334 TKPRFSIEITNNDST
-2349 TVMAGIRINVGGQ
+2349 MVIAGIRVNVGNQ
-2362 DIGRAPGYIEVL
+2362 DLGRAPGYIEVL
-2374 GRTLHLLPINR
+2374 GRSQQLVPINR

-2412 RDPEGVTMIDSIKL
+2412 RDSEGVIMVDSIKI

-2441 EISNGTIYG
+2441 EISSATIYG
-2450 STSTS
+2450 STSSS
-2455 TVVTSNQFNP
+2455 TVITNQYNS
-2465 QEKELPLTGF
+2465 QEKELPITSCTINPF
-2475 AVNHLD
+2475 D
-2481 KFIIGLLTILENS
+2481 KFVVGLLSILENS
-2494 FIVSNYALN
+2494 FSILPCNGETEKYSINKNKALN
-2503 DENEQYSTNK
+2503 F
-2513 TKAVN
+2513 
-2518 IALQLL
+2518 ALQLL

-2531 IQLHSKSLVAVLQ
+2531 IQLHAKSLIAVIH
-2544 PEYHTF
+2544 PDYHNY
-2550 KDQSMLNYIL
+2550 KDQSMLCHIMKVL
-2560 KTLHN
+2560 QE
-2565 FERDDPKNMD
+2565 FEKNDPKTMD
-2575 AEAYYRL
+2575 AEAYYRM
-2582 VLITRG
+2582 VLIIRG
-2588 ITVSRPQ
+2588 IVINRPQ
-2595 HLSNFEYTHHE
+2595 NLSNFEYTE
-2606 GLDYNNEQSPQWCQP
+2606 NAGLNIDQSSHWCQP

-2631 ILYYNRPKNPSY
+2631 ILYYSRPKNSFY
-2643 CTIYVPGLKHTEAV
+2643 CTIYIPGLKHTEAV
-2657 VYALIEILHS
+2657 VYALVEILHS
-2667 LLFFECSGFQDSQ
+2667 LLFYEFSDFQHSQ

-2694 EDVAVSYTAKLALSR
+2694 EDIAVSYTVKLALAR
-2709 ALKPQV
+2709 ALKPHILNKKYQ
-2715 FGKNNQNLVR
+2715 QIAR
-2725 GDHSYKEPVEVK
+2725 GDNSYKESLTVNASNK
-2737 EISSKGTENEE
+2737 ESVLDEE
-2748 QVLQESPDEN
+2748 QMPQESLEEN
-2758 MQYEVDEPIILLD
+2758 VQYEVDEPIILLD
-2771 PRVEPQEHDRQNMEV
+2771 PRVEPQEQDRQNMEV

-2801 ADDDAMVELAIALS
+2801 DDEAMVELAIALS
-2815 LQDNDG
+2815 LQDNENIG
-2821 IDNNAELQNIRQGLQ
+2821 NNADLQNIQ
-2836 QGFVELQGLNAPA
+2836 QGFVELQGLNAPVA
-2849 TLQNIQEN
+2849 IQNLQDM
-2857 SSQNNDNGQSS
+2857 SSQSNDNGPNS
-2868 ETQSMQQGHLSDTT
+2868 ETQSAQQGHLSDTT

-2894 AVPGSSNLR
+2894 AVPDRGTLR
-2903 TSPTD
+2903 TSPV
-2908 NSQNERG
+2908 QNQIQREV
-2915 EIDEEIIFDQDL
+2915 DEEVSYDHDL

-2950 LHNIGGTRAIPF
+2950 LHHTGGKRAIPF
-2962 FQVVSSIVADMDLN
+2962 FQVVSCIVSDIDLN
-2976 NEGDKEYFTE
+2976 NERDKEYFTE
-2986 LMQMFITYIRRETL
+2986 LLQMFITYICRETL
-3000 DDSNLHIR
+3000 EDANLHIR

-3014 VIIIMRFIGVLLARP
+3014 SIIIMRFLGVLLARP
-3029 KSSSKSS
+3029 KSSSKSVP
-3036 SDHTTYISQTAASM
+3036 DHTTYISQTTASM

-3055 FITCCLKALK
+3055 FISFCLKALK
-3065 ALQEYWASF
+3065 SLQEYWAKF
-3074 SDNDDNSANVVS
+3074 NNDNDDNSATVVS
-3086 VLLEPSGPSRVP
+3086 VLLEPNGPPQVP
-3098 DMSPFFLKPYSV
+3098 DMSPFFLKPYSI

-3118 NYPIILTE
+3118 NYSIILTE
-3126 MLLRLPYQIQKSWSQ
+3126 MLLRLPYQIQKNWSQ

-3156 SLKTIN
+3156 GLKSIN

-3185 IRDMHALSTSMKNF
+3185 IRDMHALSSSMKNF
-3199 QVTCDIGDQ
+3199 QTTCDIGEHATPQ
-3208 NTSLSLNLTY
+3208 SLNLTY
-3218 DKLVELVEDVKVCVD
+3218 DKLVELVEDVKICVD

-3247 KDNTVLLY
+3247 KESSVLLY
-3255 LMRAACFLDEGV
+3255 LMRVAYLLDEGV

-3284 QSGTPSGKESKSK
+3284 QSATPSTKESKSK

-3316 ILVKEMNKRLNK
+3316 ILVKELNKRLNR
-3328 DILTRFVKTFLL
+3328 DILSRFIKTFLL
-3340 ETNSTHIRWQAHALV
+3340 ETNSTHIRWQAHALI

-3362 EHDDQEKLLELLW
+3362 EQDDQEKLLELLW
-3375 ALWPQLPTY
+3375 SLWPQLPTY
-3384 GRKASQFVDL
+3384 GRKALQFVDL

-3412 VEQAIEL
+3412 AEQAIEL
-3419 LRTQNYKL
+3419 LRNQNHKL

-3461 EIPFTNIKLTSIKVD
+3461 EIPFSNIKLTSIKVD

-3511 TMNIFYN
+3511 TMNIYYN

-3531 PAMWHKAKE
+3531 PAMWNKAKE
-3540 ITLTSGQTEVKVEF
+3540 ITLTSGQTEIKVEF
-3554 AVPIVAWNLLI
+3554 SVPIIACNLLI
-3565 EYSSFY
+3565 EYASFY

-3581 QCPRCSATVPSNPGV
+3581 QCPRCSATVPANPGV

-3649 EDDHDRNKTISS
+3649 ENDDDRNKTVGS
-3661 INTNLEKAD
+3661 INSNLEKAD

-3697 SNNTNAEESQSP
+3697 SNNTNLEDNTTP

-3725 NNNISSGPVHQ
+3725 NNNNISSGPVHQ

-3775 YDQKQ
+3775 FDQKQ
-3780 LGQVKSTIRF
+3780 LGQVKSTSRF
-3790 NGSISSLS
+3790 SGTAYSLSISESMTSLTLS
-3798 VSDSLVSISQNTSSA
+3798 HSEITSQPSIS
-3813 CSLPNTSCYGCI
+3813 TSCYGCI

-3839 ATNMTLRKIL
+3839 ATNMTLRKTL

-3863 RRGSVQTQEEV
+3863 RRGSAQTQDEV

-3885 QKATEDLCGL
+3885 SKATEDLCGL

-3975 PPASSSKANKDK
+3975 PPAPLAKINKEK
-3987 STDVLSTVQM
+3987 STESLSTIQS
-3997 SDNLMVDFRKWAK
+3997 SDHLMVDFKKWAA
-4010 QSPEHMFNAWRQ
+4010 QSPEHMFNVWRQ
-4022 RLQKKIPSDTPVKN
+4022 RLQKKTSEISIKKIKN
-4036 KPKSKNEIR
+4036 KKEIR

-4057 RLYSLR
+4057 RLFSLR
-4063 DIAKPFHLT
+4063 DITKPFQL
-4072 ESSWLK
+4072 SKLSWLK

-4087 LLRQVACAIFEGIAQ
+4087 LLRQVTCAVFESIAQ
-4102 VPERKKEILDLLTG
+4102 VPERKKEILDLLTE
-4116 FLTELGNAGENC
+4116 FLTELGSAGENC
-4128 AEFLGLYQNLI
+4128 AEFLALYQNLI
-4139 QQTPWKQYLALRGV
+4139 QHTPWKQYLALKGV
-4153 LIMISDII
+4153 LLMISDII

-4179 LAQGF
+4179 LSQGF

-4198 VESIKQQ
+4198 VDRIKQQ

-4245 MTCGTETESKAF
+4245 MTCGTESESKAF

-4268 DIQDVR
+4268 DPQDVR

-4291 NDVGE
+4291 NDIGE

-4320 SCNESGL
+4320 SSNESGL

-4427 VMAECRGLRVLMYRL
+4427 VMAECRGIEVILNRL
-4442 STIKDLSRS
+4442 STIEDLSRS
-4451 RPLLEVLLK
+4451 RPLLQVLLK
-4460 LLGLC
+4460 LLNLC
-4465 VKVKHNQEIL
+4465 VKVNHNQEVL
-4475 TEPMLGSIPILLNTL
+4475 TDPKLGSIPILLSTL
-4490 ELCLSNEADGL
+4490 ELCLNNEADGL

-4520 ATSKGPEAFAT
+4520 ATSQSLDNFAK

-4540 HIRYLLH
+4540 HIQYLLN

-4552 RYTIVQ
+4552 RYNIVQ

-4564 AALTYNNKAKMIIL
+4564 AALTYNNQAKMMIL
-4578 MDHFASVISDF
+4578 MDHFSSVISDF
-4589 EKFDDVHSAQD
+4589 EKFDDVHSAED

-4631 VINNVIQ
+4631 VINNVIN
-4638 YISRHAP
+4638 YITHHAP

-4652 KNNDKDE
+4652 KNSEKDE

-4680 NGHEPTQTAV
+4680 NGHESTQTAV
-4690 SDECIHTVHCLEQ
+4690 SNECIYTVHCLEQ

-4713 AENLLEALKTN
+4713 AENLLEALKSN
-4724 PKMAEKIE
+4724 PIMAEKIE
-4732 QVREQT
+4732 LVREQT

-4823 TIGYSTVTHFNVVHF
+4823 TIGYNTVTHFNVVHF

-4866 NGLLPMWGPSV
+4866 NGLLPIWGPSV

-4891 YLQEATGQRD
+4891 YLQEATSQRD
-4901 ISYMQT
+4901 ISYTQT
-4907 VHDLKLLLFRFAQ
+4907 VHDLKLLLLRFAQ
-4920 AKSFHEDT
+4920 EKSFHEDT

-4941 YLMQMAL
+4941 YLIHMAL
-4948 YVINTTRRSTAE
+4948 YVINTTRRSSIE
-4960 ERNLNTYLEPK
+4960 ERNLKTYLEIRPG
-4971 SADQLIDSFY
+4971 DRMIDNFY
-4981 DTEGPLYYLTLAI
+4981 DTEGPLYWLTMTIL
-4994 MLTPYSKWMLTN
+4994 LTPYSTWTSN
-5006 RLIHLNRIILM
+5006 ARLLHLHRVIFM

-5029 NVRSVPL
+5029 NIRSIPT
-5036 TPHDYTAYKSALM
+5036 TPYDYTAYKPVLM
-5049 FFVLINKMYECYFK
+5049 FFAIINTMYDYYFK
-5063 TVEVT
+5063 NVEVS
-5068 ESKSWS
+5068 ESKNWPT
-5074 VSLADYIRHNDEM
+5074 SLADYIRHNDEN
-5087 LLKSS
+5087 LLKLS
-5092 EMMMNALS
+5092 EKMMTTFS
-5100 VDFLPCTSFEEL
+5100 EDFLPCTSFEEY
-5112 CDAACLSVA
+5112 CDVA
-5121 DPPNHIKNILNTYLR
+5121 RLDIGDPANYIKSILNTYIY
-5136 Q
+5136 